1 MIVVAIA
8 LATALPILPVRILR
22 INMTT
27 TASAGPRVR
36 GGWVPCGAGGGGPG
50 IRCAVGECNKHRWVA
65 DVIGDDVGCS
75 AHQQRRLRAAG
86 PPHRLHCRRLRPP

>member
-36 GGWVPCGAGGGGPG
+36 GGWVPCGAGGAADPG
-50 IRCAVGECNKHRWVA
+50 SGA
-65 DVIGDDVGCS
+65 
-75 AHQQRRLRAAG
+75 
-86 PPHRLHCRRLRPP
+86 P